1 MRSQHERIRIGS
13 SSVQRLWPV
22 AGGMRR
28 DRVGSR
34 ACTAVVG
41 GVGSR
46 QWGSRQWGSRQWGSR
61 QWGSRQWGSRQ
72 WGSDRVGSRWWG
84 SDRVGSRWWG
94 SDRLGS
100 RWLDLRWLGSR
111 WLGSRWLHLGNLK
124 QVVAVRHKSISLLLD
139 KHSRDV

>member
-46 QWGSRQWGSRQWGSR
+46 QWGSRQ
-61 QWGSRQWGSRQ
+61 
-72 WGSDRVGSRWWG
+72 WG